1 MRASPDVSTGVYIDT
16 SALAKWYLPEV
27 GSDDF
32 ETWIRQAS
40 TPTISSLTLVEMRC
54 LLARRRRNA
63 DIDRG
68 KELRAFELFREHVD
82 ARLLAVEPVN
92 DADVRAAVNLMAR
105 VDSCSLR
112 TLDAIHLSICT
123 SREIRQLAT
132 ADAMLAAAAGE
143 LGIDVVRFD

>member
-1 MRASPDVSTGVYIDT
+1 MRDSPEASTRVYIDT
-16 SALAKWYLPEV
+16 SALAKWYVPEV

-32 ETWIRQAS
+32 EAWLHQAS

-54 LLARRRRNA
+54 LLARRRRND

-68 KELRAFELFREHVD
+68 TERRAFELFREHVD

-92 DADVRAAVNLMAR
+92 DADVRSAVNLMAR
-105 VDSCSLR
+105 VDSYSLR

-123 SREIRQLAT
+123 SREIGQLAT
-132 ADAMLAAAAGE
+132 ADAVLAGAAAE
-143 LGIDVVRFD
+143 LGIEVVRFD